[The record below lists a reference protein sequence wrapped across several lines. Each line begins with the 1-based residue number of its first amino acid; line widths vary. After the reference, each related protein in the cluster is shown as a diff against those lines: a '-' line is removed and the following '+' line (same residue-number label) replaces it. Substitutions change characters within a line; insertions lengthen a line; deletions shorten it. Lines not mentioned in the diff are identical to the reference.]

1 MKNTITKN
9 SKWTLLLFVTL
20 ASLNVTSQTS
30 FDLPSGYQTF
40 KDYDGNEQRA
50 EGDFDGDGTNDLVIL
65 CSSEEEGS
73 IMVVYL
79 TSRYFVDQ
87 SYFWFPWDS
96 DMNTFTYENNV
107 LTIDAIYGT
116 GRWGNT
122 LKLKYYTNLK
132 NMKLIGYDEWQLPD
146 YDQNGGFTK
155 SINLN
160 TNEYQVNDGVK
171 KKISIDLITL
181 SNIEEYFVYLSEIGQ
196 DEIDN

>member
-9 SKWTLLLFVTL
+9 LKWPLLLFVSL
-20 ASLNVTSQTS
+20 ASMNVTSQTS

-40 KDYDGNEQRA
+40 IDYDGNEQRA
-50 EGDFDGDGTNDLVIL
+50 EGDFDGDGINDLVIL
-65 CSSEEEGS
+65 CSSEDEGT

-116 GRWGNT
+116 GRWGTT
-122 LKLKYYTNLK
+122 LKLKYYANLK

-146 YDQNGGFTK
+146 YDQNGGFNK

-171 KKISIDLITL
+171 KKIGIDLITL
-181 SNIEEYFVYLSEIGQ
+181 SNIEDYFVYLSEIGQ
-196 DEIDN
+196 NEIDN

>member
-9 SKWTLLLFVTL
+9 LKWTVLLFVTFISIN
-20 ASLNVTSQTS
+20 AFSQNS
-30 FDLPSGYQTF
+30 FDLPKGYQTF

-50 EGDFDGDGTNDLVIL
+50 QGDFDGDGINDLVIL
-65 CSSEEEGS
+65 CSSEDEET

-79 TSRYFVDQ
+79 SSRYLVDR

-116 GRWGNT
+116 GRWGTT
-122 LKLKYYTNLK
+122 LKLKYYPNLK

-146 YDQNGGFTK
+146 YDQNGGYNK

-171 KKISIDLITL
+171 KKISIDVITL
-181 SNIEEYFVYLSEIGQ
+181 STIEQYFEYLSQIGQ
-196 DEIDN
+196 NEIDN